1 MTGGEQILLLVAV
14 AAAVTGAVSLST
26 SATAGPV
33 QASAGLKVTNAGLR
47 RGLSDA
53 YRPGADD
60 GDWQAPKWSIL
71 ASGGDLLR
79 SNHPLYR
86 QPAQPGDAMYTVQ
99 CGSWGQWYYD
109 PPSES
114 YF

>member
-1 MTGGEQILLLVAV
+1 MTRAEQLGLLITV
-14 AAAVTGAVSLST
+14 AAAVVGGVSLST
-26 SATAGPV
+26 SANAGPV
-33 QASAGLKVTNAGLR
+33 QASGAFKVNNASLR
-47 RGLSDA
+47 RGLADA

-60 GDWQAPKWSIL
+60 GDWQAPQWSVL
-71 ASGGDLLR
+71 ASAGDVLR

-86 QPAQPGDAMYTVQ
+86 RPAQPGEAMYTVQ

>member
-1 MTGGEQILLLVAV
+1 MTRQEQILLLVVITAV
-14 AAAVTGAVSLST
+14 VVGAVQVSGKASVDGA
-26 SATAGPV
+26 SV
-33 QASAGLKVTNAGLR
+33 KASAGVTNAALR

-60 GDWQAPKWSIL
+60 GDWQAPRWSIL

-79 SNHPLYR
+79 ANHPLYR
-86 QPAQPGDAMYTVQ
+86 RPGHPGENMYALQ
-99 CGSWGQWYYD
+99 CGDWGDWYYN
-109 PPSES
+109 PPSET

>member
-1 MTGGEQILLLVAV
+1 MNSQEQLLLLVVIAV
-14 AAAVTGAVSLST
+14 VITGGVMIST
-26 SATAGPV
+26 SANVDGASV
-33 QASAGLKVTNAGLR
+33 KASADVTNSALR

-60 GDWQAPKWSIL
+60 GDWQAPRWSIL
-71 ASGGDLLR
+71 SSGADLLR

-86 QPAQPGDAMYTVQ
+86 RPGHPGENMYKVMSE
-99 CGSWGQWYYD
+99 GWGGWYYN
-109 PPSES
+109 PPSEA